1 MRRFLAALGA
11 TAAVATVVVAT
22 AIPATLHNGQGSSCP
37 AGSVGVYHFVN
48 TQTEGATAA
57 GTLTASFTDGSTW
70 TITAYKV
77 NQNTQHFLV
86 ESEGALI
93 TASTNLPGRLVL
105 SDFSCDD
112 VKK

>member
-48 TQTEGATAA
+48 NQTGGATTA
-57 GTLTASFTDGSTW
+57 GTLMASFTDGSSW
-70 TITAYKV
+70 TVTAYKV
-77 NQNTQHFLV
+77 NQHTQHFLV